1 MTSGNVLK
9 ALEMLDPGFR
19 MNASNLAGSNPNA
32 IPDFQMRGQA
42 SMGNYQSD
50 DVVVLRGD
58 DKYSSESTVVRVGWS
73 DWRGCNYDHGS

>member
-42 SMGNYQSD
+42 SM
-50 DVVVLRGD
+50 VI
-58 DKYSSESTVVRVGWS
+58 TRVMTWL
-73 DWRGCNYDHGS
+73 CCVEM